1 MLDIGSLVG
10 KVLPQAGKIID
21 DLHTSKEEK
30 MAARQK
36 LEELLVSAEQEA
48 QKEVSA
54 RWDADLKS
62 DAWLPKNIRPLTLI
76 FLTVVFVVISV
87 FDGNIG
93 QFSITD
99 AYVPV
104 YQTLLMVVY
113 SAYFA
118 GRSIEKVKGKSGT
131 EKSKKH
137 LSYR

>member
-48 QKEVSA
+48 QKDVSA
-54 RWDADLKS
+54 RWYADLKS
-62 DAWLPKNIRPLTLI
+62 DAGLPKNIRPLTLI

-131 EKSKKH
+131 EKSK
-137 LSYR
+137 